1 METVMETDHQVA
13 PSAIE
18 ENLNFFSI
26 PAQDVGVLERKWV
39 TIRPINSVSDTSPIE
54 FNVDGNMATY
64 LDLKNSTVC
73 VKFKVV
79 KADGSDIGESE
90 QVAPINLFSATMWKQ
105 VDVQLGYENLRGVNI
120 YYPYKAMFDVL
131 LDTTEGYK
139 KSQLAAQ
146 LFRKD
151 NSGSMD
157 ADNNT
162 ETNDGFNWRND
173 KVVGSKPVEMEGN
186 LFLDICQQERLILNG
201 VQLNIKMWP
210 SRNPFK
216 FMSST
221 EKADYKVKIL
231 EAYMKVCLITVNPAI
246 MVAQREVIQMA
257 PAVYPLKRSEI
268 RVYSM
273 SATEMNLNVENLFNG
288 DVPHFL
294 CVGLVST
301 DAFNGSYNKNPFNFA
316 NFNLSSIGFYVD
328 GHSAPVETPF
338 RPDFSNDIFTQPF
351 LALSGNKKGN
361 GKFNNG
367 IYWEDFGE
375 GYAIYIFEVR
385 SEKELKRKALTRLT
399 LDFKE
404 PLKESVTVV
413 TYARFPDLLEIDST
427 GKVTQS

>member
-18 ENLNFFSI
+18 ENLNFFSL

-39 TIRPINSVSDTSPIE
+39 TVRPINSISDTSPVE

-79 KADGSDIGESE
+79 KADGTDISESE
-90 QVAPINLFSATMWKQ
+90 EVAPINLFSASMWKQ
-105 VDVQLGYENLRGVNI
+105 IDVQLGYENLRGVNI

-139 KSQLAAQ
+139 NSQLAAQ

-157 ADNNT
+157 ADNIMG
-162 ETNDGFNWRND
+162 TNDGFNWRNN
-173 KVVGSKPVEMEGN
+173 KVLGSKPVEMEGN
-186 LFLDICQQERLILNG
+186 LYLDICQQERLILNG

-288 DVPHFL
+288 EVPHFL

-301 DAFNGSYNKNPFNFA
+301 DAFNGSYHKNPFNFA
-316 NFNLSSIGFYVD
+316 NFNVSSIGFYVD

-338 RPDFSNDIFTQPF
+338 RPDFSKDNFTQAF

-367 IYWEDFGE
+367 IYLEDFGE
-375 GYAIYIFEVR
+375 GYAIYVFEVR

-399 LDFKE
+399 IDFKE
-404 PLKESVTVV
+404 PLSESVTVI